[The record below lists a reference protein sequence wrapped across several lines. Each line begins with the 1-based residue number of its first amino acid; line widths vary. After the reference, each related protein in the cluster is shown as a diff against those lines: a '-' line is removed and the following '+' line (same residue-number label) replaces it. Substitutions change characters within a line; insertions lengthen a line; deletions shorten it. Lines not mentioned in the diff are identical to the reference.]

1 MRKLLILIGAL
12 ALTACEHTTGA
23 SGAPSFGQSIA
34 AARTAQV
41 NDAAPSTQ
49 APEGDGASGALAQG
63 RYHTDTTRAL
73 LPSST
78 SSNNPSTGS
87 H

>member
-1 MRKLLILIGAL
+1 MKKVLILIGAL
-12 ALTACEHTTGA
+12 ALTACEHTTGTA
-23 SGAPSFGQSIA
+23 GAPNFGQSVA

-41 NDAAPSTQ
+41 DDTAPSTQ
-49 APEGDGASGALAQG
+49 APEGDGAAGALAQS

-78 SSNNPSTGS
+78 SSNNPSSGN